1 MQGPKTLLEC
11 EDHWVTDLGAWF
23 PGERVVFRGK
33 DLFQELGDSSW
44 MGLLLYGITGREFN
58 RTREALKSKQKELKK
73 QGKENLPCDDALTD
87 DEINILFQK
96 GFLGPQNPH

>member
-1 MQGPKTLLEC
+1 MPSYLTLGSFERFLKKTKY
-11 EDHWVTDLGAWF
+11 
-23 PGERVVFRGK
+23 PII
-33 DLFQELGDSSW
+33 S
-44 MGLLLYGITGREFN
+44 ITGREFN